1 MKFKLLLIFT
11 FALFSI
17 TFGQKANN
25 LYDRGVEEYKA
36 AEFPKSIRTF
46 TEVIQISPYFIEA
59 YVFRARAYHVLAKND
74 SALADFATALQK
86 KSGYLPAHYFRAEC
100 FFDLKNYDAAI
111 PDLDKVI
118 LEKPTYQAAYLLRAK
133 CFQAKNE
140 IDKAISDYTYL
151 VNQGSNDSIVYYNRA
166 KLYMQKNM
174 PKAAIHDFEKVT
186 EIAPRHANAWYYRA
200 TLLES
205 RDKKEEAILNYT
217 KVLDMD
223 PNHEEARTQRAR
235 LLLETKKYD
244 KALEDYSYIIDKLR
258 TKNVG
263 NLASRAR
270 CYAALAKYK
279 EAEKD
284 LARAL
289 EIDPGN
295 DVVFVEKARMR
306 MSRGDSTGSIPDLR
320 KAIFF
325 NPKNAEAPY
334 LRGRIL
340 YQNKKFNE
348 ALTDLDNSIKLKPI
362 AEAYF
367 YRALVYFEMNN
378 KEKFCQD
385 LLKSDQMG
393 FEEAQKLRKKACP
406 QF

>member
-1 MKFKLLLIFT
+1 MKLKLILIFT
-11 FALFSI
+11 FAFFHFAFS
-17 TFGQKANN
+17 QKANN

-36 AEFPKSIRTF
+36 ADYSKSLRTF

-59 YVFRARAYHVLAKND
+59 YVFRARAYHILAKND

-86 KSGYLPAHYFRAEC
+86 KAGFLPAHFFRAEC
-100 FFDLKNYDAAI
+100 YYDLKNYNAAI
-111 PDLDKVI
+111 PDLNIVI
-118 LEKPTYQAAYLLRAK
+118 TAKPTYQAAYLLRAK
-133 CFQAKNE
+133 CLEANNE
-140 IDKAISDYTYL
+140 IDKAIDDYTYL
-151 VNQGSNDSIVYYNRA
+151 VNQGSNDSTVYYNRA
-166 KLYMQKNM
+166 KLYMLKNM

-200 TLLES
+200 SLLES
-205 RDKKEEAILNYT
+205 RDKKEEAIINYS
-217 KVLDMD
+217 KVLEMD

-235 LLLETKKYD
+235 LLLESKKYD
-244 KALEDYSYIIDKLR
+244 KALEDYNYIIDKLR

-263 NLASRAR
+263 TLASRAR
-270 CYAALAKYK
+270 CYAALNKYK

-295 DVVFVEKARMR
+295 DLVFVEKARMR

-348 ALTDLDNSIKLKPI
+348 ALLDLDNSIKLKPI

-367 YRALVYFEMNN
+367 YRALVNFEMNN
-378 KEKFCQD
+378 REKFCQD

-393 FEEAQKLRKKACP
+393 YEEAKKLRIKACTTY
-406 QF
+406 